1 MAGRADEKARAAT
14 VFLYTT
20 FPDEEIAARVGA
32 GLVEA
37 RLAACVNILPGMRSI
52 YRWQGQIERAD
63 EIVMIVK
70 TMADREKAAIEA
82 IRASHP
88 YEVPAIVTLP
98 AVGGF
103 APYLDWIAENA
114 KPG

>member
-1 MAGRADEKARAAT
+1 
-14 VFLYTT
+14 VVLYTT
-20 FPDEEIAARVGA
+20 LPDAETAERIGA
-32 GLVEA
+32 ELVEA

-52 YRWQGQIERAD
+52 FRWQGRLEHAD

-70 TMADREKAAIEA
+70 TLAEREGAVIAA
-82 IRASHP
+82 IRAAHP

-98 AVGGF
+98 TLGGF
-103 APYLDWIAENA
+103 APYLEWIAANA